1 MTTPSSA
8 ASRRFFELAN
18 LTVMAKSIPRAAIS
32 HAAVVLKGGHV
43 IDGTGQPAFAADVAI
58 SGDTIVA
65 VGDLNDVAADRVVD
79 VTGLAI
85 APGFIDVHTHD
96 DLICITQPEMT
107 PKISQ
112 GVTTLIVG
120 NCGISAAP
128 LRFPDGVREPF
139 NLLGQQD
146 DFAYDTFASY
156 RQAIEKATP
165 RVNIAALVG
174 HSTLRVRCVKDLQR
188 PATARELEQMSA
200 LLRQALEAGAVGM
213 SSGVFYGP
221 AQGADVRELT
231 ALAQTV
237 SETGGVYTAHI
248 RDELEGIVESLQEG
262 FAVTRPRQTPFVV
275 SHFKCAGV
283 RNWGR
288 AAELLGLID
297 AAREKQSVHLDC
309 YPYTAGSTVIRPDLA
324 DGEVEILINWSTPH
338 PEVAGRTL
346 KSIAEAWG
354 MTQAHAAEQ
363 LMPGGASYFQMR
375 EEDMRQIMQHH
386 CCMIGSDGL
395 PHDSLPHPRLWG
407 TFPRVLGHYARDLKV
422 LSLETAVHKMSGLSA
437 ATFRLL
443 DRGRIAAGMKAD
455 ITVFNPATI
464 IDRATYDNPAQLAE
478 GVVHVFVNGT
488 LAWSEQAATAT
499 RSGRFLPRATAA
511 PSSPAMPTHA
521 RLQ

>member
-1 MTTPSSA
+1 M
-8 ASRRFFELAN
+8 AN
-18 LTVMAKSIPRAAIS
+18 SIVRADI
-32 HAAVVLKGGHV
+32 VLRGGQV

-58 SGDTIVA
+58 AGDSIVA
-65 VGDLNDVAADRVVD
+65 IGNLSDLAADRIVD
-79 VTGLAI
+79 VTGLVV

-128 LRFPDGVREPF
+128 LRFPDGVTEPF
-139 NLLGQQD
+139 NLLGQQE

-156 RQAIEKATP
+156 RQAIEAVPP
-165 RVNIAALVG
+165 RVNVAALVG
-174 HSTLRVRCVKDLQR
+174 HSTLRVLCVKDLDR
-188 PATARELEQMSA
+188 PANASELERMNA
-200 LLRQALEAGAVGM
+200 LLRQALDEGAVGM

-221 AQGADVRELT
+221 AQAADARELS

-237 SETGGVYTAHI
+237 SDAGGVYTAHL
-248 RDELEGIVESLQEG
+248 RNELDGIVDALQEG
-262 FAVTRPRQTPFVV
+262 FAVTRPRRTPFIL

-288 AAELLGLID
+288 ATELLGLID
-297 AAREKQSVHLDC
+297 STRQAQPVHLDC

-338 PEVAGRTL
+338 PEVAGRML
-346 KSIAEAWG
+346 KSIAEEWG
-354 MTQAHAAEQ
+354 MTEASAAEQ

-375 EEDMRQIMQHH
+375 EQDMRQIMQHH

-407 TFPRVLGHYARDLKV
+407 TFPRVLGRYARELKV
-422 LSLETAVHKMSGLSA
+422 LSLETAVHKMTGLSA
-437 ATFRLL
+437 TTFGLR
-443 DRGRIAAGMKAD
+443 DRGRIAVDMKAD
-455 ITVFNPATI
+455 VTVFNPETI

-488 LAWSEQAATAT
+488 LAWTGQAATAV
-499 RSGRFLPRATAA
+499 RNGRFLSRTCPV
-511 PSSPAMPTHA
+511 
-521 RLQ
+521 Q

>member
-1 MTTPSSA
+1 
-8 ASRRFFELAN
+8 
-18 LTVMAKSIPRAAIS
+18 MATSIHRAD
-32 HAAVVLKGGHV
+32 VVLRGGHI
-43 IDGTGQPAFAADVAI
+43 IDGSGQPAFAADVAL
-58 SGDTIVA
+58 SGDSIVA
-65 VGDLNDVAADRVVD
+65 IGNLAKFSAERIIDVS
-79 VTGLAI
+79 GLVI

-128 LRFPDGVREPF
+128 LRFRDSVKEPF
-139 NLLGQQD
+139 NLLGQLD

-156 RQAIEKATP
+156 RQAIEAVSP
-165 RVNIAALVG
+165 RVNVAALVG
-174 HSTLRVRCVKDLQR
+174 HSTLRVRCVKDLSR
-188 PATARELEQMSA
+188 PATASEREQMNV
-200 LLRQALEAGAVGM
+200 LLRQALDEGAVGM

-221 AQGADVRELT
+221 AQAADAQELSV
-231 ALAQTV
+231 LAETV
-237 SETGGVYTAHI
+237 SEAGGVYTAHL
-248 RDELEGIVESLQEG
+248 RDELEGIVESLEEG
-262 FAVTRPRQTPFVV
+262 FAVTKPRQTPFIV
-275 SHFKCAGV
+275 SHLKCAGV

-288 AAELLGLID
+288 AGELLDLID
-297 AAREKQSVHLDC
+297 TARQTQPVAVDC

-346 KSIAEAWG
+346 KSIAEEWG
-354 MTQAHAAEQ
+354 MTQAVAAEQ

-375 EEDMRQIMQHH
+375 EQDMRQIMKHH

-407 TFPRVLGHYARDLKV
+407 TFPRVLGRYARDLKV
-422 LSLETAVHKMSGLSA
+422 LSLESAVHKMTGLSA
-437 ATFRLL
+437 TTFGLR
-443 DRGRIAAGMKAD
+443 DRGQIAVGKKAD
-455 ITVFNPATI
+455 ITVFNPETI

-488 LAWSEQAATAT
+488 LAWTEQAATPV
-499 RSGRFLPRATAA
+499 RSGRFLSRVSATE
-511 PSSPAMPTHA
+511 S
-521 RLQ
+521 RLV

>member
-1 MTTPSSA
+1 M
-8 ASRRFFELAN
+8 AN
-18 LTVMAKSIPRAAIS
+18 SII
-32 HAAVVLKGGHV
+32 LKGGQV
-43 IDGTGQPAFAADVAI
+43 IDGSGQPAFVADVALT
-58 SGDTIVA
+58 GDTIVA
-65 VGDLNDVAADRVVD
+65 IGDVSDVAADQIID
-79 VTGLAI
+79 ATGLVV

-128 LRFPDGVREPF
+128 LRFCDGVSEPF

-156 RQAIEKATP
+156 RQSIEAVQP
-165 RVNIAALVG
+165 RVNVAALVG
-174 HSTLRVRCVKDLQR
+174 HSTLRVRCVKDLDR
-188 PATARELEQMSA
+188 PATAAELAQMNV
-200 LLRQALEAGAVGM
+200 LLRQALDQGAVGM

-221 AQGADVRELT
+221 AQAADVQELSV
-231 ALAQTV
+231 LAHTV
-237 SETGGVYTAHI
+237 SDAGGVYTAHI
-248 RDELEGIVESLQEG
+248 RNELDGIVDALQEG
-262 FAVTRPRQTPFVV
+262 FAVTRPRQTPFIL

-288 AAELLGLID
+288 AGELLGLID
-297 AAREKQSVHLDC
+297 SARQAQPVHLDC

-346 KSIAEAWG
+346 KSIAEEWG
-354 MTQAHAAEQ
+354 MTEAIAAEQ

-375 EEDMRQIMQHH
+375 EQDMRQIMQHR

-407 TFPRVLGHYARDLKV
+407 TFPRVLGRYARELKV
-422 LSLETAVHKMSGLSA
+422 LSLETAVHKMTGLSA
-437 ATFRLL
+437 ATFALH
-443 DRGRIAAGMKAD
+443 DRGQIAVGMKAD
-455 ITVFNPATI
+455 ITVFNPETI

-478 GVVHVFVNGT
+478 GLVHVFVNGT
-488 LAWSEQAATAT
+488 MAWTEQSATPVRT
-499 RSGRFLPRATAA
+499 GRFLSRTSAA
-511 PSSPAMPTHA
+511 SVA
-521 RLQ
+521 